1 MSLRK
6 PPPSRARVACLALPM
21 VIALAAAPVGQD
33 RSTNR
38 TPRRLPGVAFEA
50 SGVVG
55 VPGASAAVFVD
66 DSRPGHVFLLALS
79 DTGIASVPEPIALGA
94 SVNDLEDIT
103 TDGTWYYA
111 VGSQSKGAGRR
122 APGLVRFRLDVAARR
137 VTTIESVADLERLM
151 VAAVPELAGL
161 VRRNRDGVNIEGL
174 AWDAARDR
182 LLFGLRSPMI
192 GGDAVIVV
200 ARIGDR
206 GARLSARSLA
216 FEPELV
222 RLNLGGLAV
231 RGLGSDSSTGHVLVI
246 GGAATDDPRTAFRL
260 FDWDGVGP
268 VAPAAGRAIASAEK
282 PEGVTRVLTG
292 GRMRTLLVF
301 DLSAYQLLD

>member
-1 MSLRK
+1 MSS
-6 PPPSRARVACLALPM
+6 PGRARVACLALGTM
-21 VIALAAAPVGQD
+21 IAVLAAAPVGQD
-33 RSTNR
+33 RSTN
-38 TPRRLPGVAFEA
+38 TAPRRLPGGVFEA

-55 VPGASAAVFVD
+55 VPGSSAAVFVD
-66 DSRPGHVFLLALS
+66 DSRPRHVFVLSLS
-79 DTGIASVPEPIALGA
+79 DTGTASVSTPVALGA

-122 APGLVRFRLDVAARR
+122 APGLVRFRLDVASRR
-137 VTTIESVADLERLM
+137 VTATESVADLERLM

-161 VRRNRDGVNIEGL
+161 VRRGRDGVNIEGL
-174 AWDAARDR
+174 VWDAARDR
-182 LLFGLRSPMI
+182 LLFGLRSPMV
-192 GGDAVIVV
+192 GGDAIIAV
-200 ARIGDR
+200 ARLADR
-206 GARLSARSLA
+206 GARLSAQSLV
-216 FEPELV
+216 FEPALV

-231 RGLGSDSSTGHVLVI
+231 RGLGSDPSTGHILVI

-260 FDWDGVGP
+260 FDWDGVTP
-268 VAPAAGRAIASAEK
+268 VAPTAGRAIASAEK
-282 PEGVTRVLTG
+282 PEGVTRVLNG